1 MIDTN
6 IYLVLGMHRSGTS
19 LVSGLLHQSGIIMGT
34 PDNFLPKPNKENPK
48 GFFEN
53 FDFRQIN
60 DRFLESAGYI
70 VKDWNRE
77 FDPRSIN
84 LLKRI
89 KIQRQMQKI
98 LLEYAQKYYKWGW
111 KDPRQMLT
119 CSQWYKALK
128 ATKLDRK
135 LKVIF
140 VYRNPLSVA
149 VSMQK
154 RGNIEELER
163 GLDIWYLYNQ
173 TAFSF
178 LEKEQLPCL
187 TFSFENLT
195 QNTATVMSEL
205 SKFVEVA
212 IKPEIYQQF
221 IEPKLVRSQTKNP
234 ELNKLLDN
242 KIEVKNLLSEL
253 AVWELPSPSG

>member
-19 LVSGLLHQSGIIMGT
+19 LVSGLLHQSGIIMGR

-60 DRFLESAGYI
+60 DRFLKSTGYV
-70 VKDWNRE
+70 VKDWSCE
-77 FDPRSIN
+77 FKPQQIG
-84 LLKRI
+84 LIKRI

-98 LLEYAQKYYKWGW
+98 LLEYAQQYHKWGW

-119 CSQWYKALK
+119 CPQWYKAFK
-128 ATKLDRK
+128 ATKLHNK
-135 LKVIF
+135 LKIIF

-163 GLDIWYLYNQ
+163 GLDLWYLYNQ
-173 TAFSF
+173 TAFDF
-178 LEKEQLPCL
+178 LQKQQLPCL
-187 TFSFENLT
+187 VFSFESLT
-195 QNTATVMSEL
+195 QNTDTVMSEL

-212 IKPEIYQQF
+212 IEPEIYQQF
-221 IEPKLVRSQTKNP
+221 IEQKLVRSQMKNQ
-234 ELNKLLDN
+234 ELDKLLER
-242 KIEVKNLLSEL
+242 KTEVKTLLSEL
-253 AVWELPSPSG
+253 VDWESQCI